1 MPQQQSYI
9 VAILVFLGAL
19 TVGAGLLYFYFNE
32 GFGPVRTSALPE
44 LVQDV
49 RSGDFEEASVKL
61 LSIQGDANKSADE
74 KALALYASLGTQY
87 RLTGD
92 PKARLIDIR
101 NMKPAILDATVS
113 GKVRVNILNALAGQY
128 SISGGDTAV
137 FMEIYKDAP
146 FDQYLVKGDP
156 NLSARKL
163 YEWSYSLL
171 PTSSAAIGIA
181 RWYTE
186 QVILNRDQPRT
197 ITTEY
202 AATAEG
208 WLNKAD
214 AATEQE
220 AKNDPTYGDST
231 RYLVYRY
238 WRAVII
244 GRLSVQKGEPYLSD
258 YRTEFENFFTF
269 AKGQQNILAE
279 EYILYG
285 HLFYAQL
292 LVRNDD
298 RTTAKAQADL
308 LATALNDV
316 SNPGTSVFISFLKY
330 ESSRNGATWS
340 GISSLFTVSPSF
352 KEAVDK
358 VLATQVE

>member
-1 MPQQQSYI
+1 MPQQRSYI
-9 VAILVFLGAL
+9 VAILVFLATL
-19 TVGAGLLYFYFNE
+19 AVGAGLLYFYFNE

-49 RSGDFEEASVKL
+49 RSGDFEEASVKT
-61 LSIQGDANKSADE
+61 LSIQGDVNKSADE
-74 KALALYASLGTQY
+74 KALALYASLGIQY

-92 PKARLIDIR
+92 PETRLVDIR
-101 NMKPAILDATVS
+101 NMKKAILDATVS
-113 GKVRVNILNALAGQY
+113 GKVRVNILNVLAGQY
-128 SISGGDTAV
+128 SISGRDNAV

-146 FDQYLVKGDP
+146 FDQYLAKGDP
-156 NLSARKL
+156 DLSARKL

-171 PTSSAAIGIA
+171 PTSNAAIGIA
-181 RWYTE
+181 SWYTE

-202 AATAEG
+202 AATAEE
-208 WLNKAD
+208 WLSKG
-214 AATEQE
+214 ATASEEE
-220 AKNDPTYGDST
+220 AKQDPTYGDST

-285 HLFYAQL
+285 RLFYAQL
-292 LVRNDD
+292 LLRNDD
-298 RTTAKAQADL
+298 SVSAKIQADL
-308 LATALNDV
+308 LATALNTV
-316 SNPGTSVFISFLKY
+316 LQPETSVFIRFLKN
-330 ESSRNGATWS
+330 ESQRNGATWR
-340 GISSLFTVSPSF
+340 GISSLFTISPYF
-352 KEAVDK
+352 KEVANK
-358 VLATQVE
+358 AISM